1 MRQLKLIPSSNVLSL
16 KIVRALRQANPDGEA
31 NADNWLPGATEPPL
45 PLTLQRLELIKA
57 ILKDPLDSAE
67 ESTATRMPQP
77 VALAQPA
84 PPAPDQSLA
93 ATPLLTSLLTISSG
107 IRMLAAALILVA
119 LLPNLT
125 LAAIFWLGLVHSPW
139 STPAPPRESPLTGA
153 SISPKVSSLPEANS
167 AIPSPVLSAPETF
180 EATARQEVTLP
191 IALDGADEN
200 SAIPSPVLSAPATFE
215 ATAGQDVT
223 LPIALDGAEGVP
235 PGSLIVV
242 SGLPLG
248 STLSSGRVHGETW
261 NLQPD
266 EIGDLHLLVP
276 NAPGTEAQLVMKLVT
291 PSGDAIADTMT
302 ILKVTPGP
310 EANIPVYRVRTQ
322 PIQGQVFEPSQPAPE
337 HLEETAV
344 DPEAAEQSDH
354 AVPSPTRRP
363 VSTASTASTN
373 VDGHWIT
380 PSASV
385 NLRSGPTASAAVLGV
400 IEKGAKVRVLGRKRG
415 WVQVTNPATSQKGW
429 IYAGNVE
436 AVR

>member
-1 MRQLKLIPSSNVLSL
+1 
-16 KIVRALRQANPDGEA
+16 
-31 NADNWLPGATEPPL
+31 
-45 PLTLQRLELIKA
+45 
-57 ILKDPLDSAE
+57 
-67 ESTATRMPQP
+67 
-77 VALAQPA
+77 
-84 PPAPDQSLA
+84 
-93 ATPLLTSLLTISSG
+93 
-107 IRMLAAALILVA
+107 

-153 SISPKVSSLPEANS
+153 SISPKVSSLPE
-167 AIPSPVLSAPETF
+167 E
-180 EATARQEVTLP
+180 
-191 IALDGADEN
+191 D

-302 ILKVTPGP
+302 ILKVTPGS

-322 PIQGQVFEPSQPAPE
+322 PIQGQVLSEPSQPAPE

-344 DPEAAEQSDH
+344 EPETAEQSDR

-373 VDGHWIT
+373 VDGNWIT
-380 PSASV
+380 PSASM

>member
-16 KIVRALRQANPDGEA
+16 KIARALRQANPDGEA
-31 NADNWLPGATEPPL
+31 NADNWLPGSTEPPL

-57 ILKDPLDSAE
+57 ILKAPLDSGE
-67 ESTATRMPQP
+67 ESTATRMP

-93 ATPLLTSLLTISSG
+93 PTPLLTSLLTISSG
-107 IRMLAAALILVA
+107 IRLLAAALILVA

-125 LAAIFWLGLVHSPW
+125 FAAIFWLGLVHSPW

-153 SISPKVSSLPEANS
+153 SISPKVSSLPEADS

-235 PGSLIVV
+235 PGTLIVV

-248 STLSSGRVHGETW
+248 STLSSGRVHGKTW

-344 DPEAAEQSDH
+344 DPEAAEQSDN

-363 VSTASTASTN
+363 VTASTN
-373 VDGHWIT
+373 VDGNWIT

>member
-1 MRQLKLIPSSNVLSL
+1 
-16 KIVRALRQANPDGEA
+16 
-31 NADNWLPGATEPPL
+31 
-45 PLTLQRLELIKA
+45 
-57 ILKDPLDSAE
+57 
-67 ESTATRMPQP
+67 MPQP

-93 ATPLLTSLLTISSG
+93 PTPLLTPLLTISSG

-125 LAAIFWLGLVHSPW
+125 FAAIFWLGLVHSPW
-139 STPAPPRESPLTGA
+139 STPAPPMESPLTGA
-153 SISPKVSSLPEANS
+153 SPSPKVSSLPEADS
-167 AIPSPVLSAPETF
+167 AIRSPALSAPETF

-191 IALDGADEN
+191 IAPDGADGN
-200 SAIPSPVLSAPATFE
+200 AAIPSPVLSAPAMFE

-261 NLQPD
+261 NLHPD

-322 PIQGQVFEPSQPAPE
+322 PIQGQGLSEPSPPATE
-337 HLEETAV
+337 HLEETV
-344 DPEAAEQSDH
+344 AEWSDH
-354 AVPSPTRRP
+354 AVPSTTRRP

-385 NLRSGPTASAAVLGV
+385 NLRSGPTASAAVLSV
-400 IEKGAKVRVLGRKRG
+400 IQKGTKVRVLGRKRG
-415 WVQVTNPATSQKGW
+415 WMQVTNPATSQKGW
-429 IYAGNVE
+429 IYAGNVG

>member
-1 MRQLKLIPSSNVLSL
+1 MRGFPACLGNRSGLPLPPGVPRKGLIRQLKLIPSSNVLPL
-16 KIVRALRQANPDGEA
+16 KIARALRQANPDGKA

-84 PPAPDQSLA
+84 PSAPDQSLA

-125 LAAIFWLGLVHSPW
+125 FAAIFWLGLVHSPW

-153 SISPKVSSLPEANS
+153 SILPNVSSLPEANS
-167 AIPSPVLSAPETF
+167 AIRSPVLSAPETF
-180 EATARQEVTLP
+180 EATGRQEVTLP
-191 IALDGADEN
+191 IAPEGADGD

-215 ATAGQDVT
+215 AKAGQDVT
-223 LPIALDGAEGVP
+223 LPMALDGADGVP

-291 PSGDAIADTMT
+291 PSGEAIADTMT

-322 PIQGQVFEPSQPAPE
+322 PIQGQVLNEPIQPVPE
-337 HLEETAV
+337 HLEES
-344 DPEAAEQSDH
+344 AAEQSDH

-400 IEKGAKVRVLGRKRG
+400 IEKGAKVRG
-415 WVQVTNPATSQKGW
+415 VQQFGFSS
-429 IYAGNVE
+429 
-436 AVR
+436 

>member
-1 MRQLKLIPSSNVLSL
+1 MRQLKLIPSSNVLPL
-16 KIVRALRQANPDGEA
+16 KIARALRQANPDGKA

-67 ESTATRMPQP
+67 ESTATRIPQP

-93 ATPLLTSLLTISSG
+93 PTPLLTSLLTISSG

-153 SISPKVSSLPEANS
+153 SISPKVSSLPEADS

-191 IALDGADEN
+191 IALEGADGN

-322 PIQGQVFEPSQPAPE
+322 PIQGQSLSEPSQPATE
-337 HLEETAV
+337 HLEETA
-344 DPEAAEQSDH
+344 AEQSDN

-363 VSTASTASTN
+363 VTASTN

-385 NLRSGPTASAAVLGV
+385 NLRSGPTTSAAVLSV

-415 WVQVTNPATSQKGW
+415 WMQVTNPATSQKGW

>member
-1 MRQLKLIPSSNVLSL
+1 MRQLKLIPSSNVLPL
-16 KIVRALRQANPDGEA
+16 KIARALRQAKPDGEA
-31 NADNWLPGATEPPL
+31 KADNWLPGATEPPL
-45 PLTLQRLELIKA
+45 PLTSQRLELIKA
-57 ILKDPLDSAE
+57 YLKDPLGSAE
-67 ESTATRMPQP
+67 ESTATRIPQP
-77 VALAQPA
+77 VVLAQPA
-84 PPAPDQSLA
+84 PSAPDQSRA
-93 ATPLLTSLLTISSG
+93 PTPLLTSLLTISSG

-125 LAAIFWLGLVHSPW
+125 LAAIFWLGLLPSPW
-139 STPAPPRESPLTGA
+139 STPARPRESPLTEA
-153 SISPKVSSLPEANS
+153 STAPKVSSLPEADS

-180 EATARQEVTLP
+180 EATAGQEVTLP
-191 IALDGADEN
+191 IALDGAD
-200 SAIPSPVLSAPATFE
+200 
-215 ATAGQDVT
+215 
-223 LPIALDGAEGVP
+223 GVP

-248 STLSSGRVHGETW
+248 STLSSGRVDGETW
-261 NLQPD
+261 KLQPN

-276 NAPGTEAQLVMKLVT
+276 NSPGTEVQLVMKLVT
-291 PSGDAIADTMT
+291 PKGDTIADTMT

-322 PIQGQVFEPSQPAPE
+322 PIQGQVLSEPSQPAPE

-354 AVPSPTRRP
+354 AVPPPTRRP
-363 VSTASTASTN
+363 ESTARTASTN
-373 VDGHWIT
+373 VDGRWIT